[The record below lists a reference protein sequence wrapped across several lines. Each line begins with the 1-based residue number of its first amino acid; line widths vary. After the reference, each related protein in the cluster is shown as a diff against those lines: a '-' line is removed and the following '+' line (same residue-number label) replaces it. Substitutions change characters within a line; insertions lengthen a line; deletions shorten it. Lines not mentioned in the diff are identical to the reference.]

1 MKLETGQHLPIFHV
15 FILFHLICLMA
26 LGPNL
31 TAPFCPAQAVA
42 SDLQVPYSVEF
53 RGIDDSGLKKK
64 LQQTSTTAQNTKTPP
79 ATLGLL
85 RRRAQNDLNRMT
97 EVLQAQGYFDARI
110 DFRIEKTEADKP
122 AQVLFVVSTGPEYTI
137 RKVDLRFPDSTSL
150 PPEHLPNR
158 QDLGLPPETTAN
170 ADAIRKGRSMLQSSL
185 ISQGYPLA
193 QTDSPAVYV
202 HPEEKCVD
210 VVYPVRPGPRARY
223 GPVQIQGLKN
233 VKADYVRSKIP
244 WDQGDIYNPKDV
256 RRLQNNLL
264 ETGLFNLVQVD
275 HANSLNDTSRLPMT
289 ITVQEV
295 DHKRISL
302 RLGYE
307 TDIGPKGGVSWEH
320 NNLQGEGKDLL
331 LQLEAS
337 GIRQELEG
345 RYSQERFWEQNMD
358 LVLSAS
364 VFREDSEAFMTTG
377 GKVSAHLE
385 QQTTDHLRLG
395 SGLGYKGSR
404 VEDTKGQ
411 EVFHQFSLPAFA
423 IWDTR
428 DDPLDPSQGTNVNL
442 RITPM
447 LGLLGEEFSLIKSSL
462 GTRWYTDLLPDKG
475 RAILALRG
483 KLGIINASST
493 EEVPADERWYAGG
506 GGSIRGYPYQ
516 EVGPYQ
522 DGDPFGGR
530 SVLETSAELR
540 WKWSDTIG
548 SVAFVDVGNAF
559 DSTWPDPGEKMFW
572 GAGLGMRYYT
582 GIGPLRLDL
591 AFPLTS
597 DEHIDDSFQVY
608 ISLGQAF

>member
-1 MKLETGQHLPIFHV
+1 MKRENGQLLPFLHV
-15 FILFHLICLMA
+15 LILIHLICLMA

-31 TAPFCPAQAVA
+31 TARFCPALAWA

-53 RGIDDSGLKKK
+53 QGIDDSGLKKK

-79 ATLGLL
+79 ASLGLL

-122 AQVLFVVSTGPEYTI
+122 AQVLFAVSTGPEYTI
-137 RKVDLRFPDSTSL
+137 RKVDLGFPDSTSL

-170 ADAIRKGRSMLQSSL
+170 ADAIRQGRSMLQSSL

-202 HPEEKCVD
+202 HPEDKCVD

-233 VKADYVRSKIP
+233 VKANYVRSKIP
-244 WDQGDIYNPKDV
+244 WDQGDIYNPQDV
-256 RRLQNNLL
+256 RRLQNDLL

-345 RYSQERFWEQNMD
+345 RYSQERFWEQNLD

-385 QQTTDHLRLG
+385 QQTTNHLRLG
-395 SGLGYKGSR
+395 GGLGYKGSR

-428 DDPLDPSQGTNVNL
+428 DDPLDPSQGTNVNM

-447 LGLLGEEFSLIKSSL
+447 LGLLGEEFSLLKSSL
-462 GTRWYTDLLPDKG
+462 STRWYTDLLPHKG

-516 EVGPYQ
+516 EVGPYR

-540 WKWSDTIG
+540 WKWSDKIG
-548 SVAFVDVGNAF
+548 SVAFVDAGNTF

-597 DEHIDDSFQVY
+597 DEHIDDSFQIY

>member
-1 MKLETGQHLPIFHV
+1 MKLANGQLQPFMEV
-15 FILFHLICLMA
+15 LILFSLICLMA
-26 LGPNL
+26 VGLNL
-31 TAPFCPAQAVA
+31 TAPFCPALAWA

-53 RGIDDSGLKKK
+53 QGVKDSGLKKK

-85 RRRAQNDLNRMT
+85 RRRAKSDLNKMT

-110 DFRIEKTEADKP
+110 DFRIEETEADKP
-122 AQVLFVVSTGPEYTI
+122 AQVKFTVSTGPEFRI
-137 RKVDLRFPDSTSL
+137 RKVDLRFPDSTSP

-158 QDLGLPPETTAN
+158 QDLGLPPQATAT
-170 ADAIRKGRSMLQSSL
+170 ADAIRQGRSILQSSL
-185 ISQGYPLA
+185 ISNGYPLA

-202 HPEEKCVD
+202 HPEQKCVD
-210 VVYPVRPGPRARY
+210 VVYPVHPGQRARY

-233 VKADYVRSKIP
+233 VKADYVRRKIP
-244 WDQGDIYNPKDV
+244 WDQGDIYNPQNV
-256 RRLQNNLL
+256 RRLQKDLL
-264 ETGLFNLVQVD
+264 ETGLFNLVQID
-275 HANSLNDTSRLPMT
+275 HPNSLNERSQLPMT

-307 TDIGPKGGVSWEH
+307 SDIGPKAGVSWEN
-320 NNLQGEGKDLL
+320 NNLQGKGNDLR

-337 GIRQELEG
+337 GIRQKLEG
-345 RYSQERFWEQNMD
+345 KYSQERFQGRNMD
-358 LVLSAS
+358 LVLTGS
-364 VFREDSEAFMTTG
+364 VFREDSDAFMTTG
-377 GKVSAHLE
+377 GKLSAHLE

-395 SGLGYKGSR
+395 GGLGYKGSQ
-404 VEDTKGQ
+404 VEDTRGKK
-411 EVFHQFSLPAFA
+411 VFHQFSLPAFA

-442 RITPM
+442 RVTPM

-462 GTRWYTDLLPDKG
+462 STRWYKDLLPDKG

-493 EEVPADERWYAGG
+493 AEVPADERWYAGG

-548 SVAFVDVGNAF
+548 SVAFVDAGNAF

>member
-1 MKLETGQHLPIFHV
+1 MKRENGQLLPFLHV
-15 FILFHLICLMA
+15 LILFHLICLMA

-31 TAPFCPAQAVA
+31 TALFCPAQAVA

-85 RRRAQNDLNRMT
+85 RRRARNDLNRMT
-97 EVLQAQGYFDARI
+97 EVLQAQGFFDARI
-110 DFRIEKTEADKP
+110 DYRIQDTEADEP
-122 AQVLFVVSTGPEYTI
+122 ARVLFTVSTGPEYRI
-137 RKVDLRFPDSTSL
+137 RNVDFRFPDSTS
-150 PPEHLPNR
+150 PPDEHLPNR

-185 ISQGYPLA
+185 ISHGYALA
-193 QTDSPAVYV
+193 QTDAPDVYV
-202 HPEEKCVD
+202 HPEHKCVD

-223 GPVQIQGLKN
+223 GPVHIQGLKN
-233 VKADYVRSKIP
+233 VKTDYVRSKIP

-289 ITVQEV
+289 IKVQEV

-345 RYSQERFWEQNMD
+345 RYSQERFWGQNMD

-462 GTRWYTDLLPDKG
+462 STRWYTDLLPDKG

-548 SVAFVDVGNAF
+548 SVAFVDAGNAF

-591 AFPLTS
+591 AFPLTA